1 MSDTWTAI
9 TGYATADY
17 ADTMVFKVDQGTKK
31 LEKISGQTLVAG
43 EENSQY
49 IRFEMPRYW
58 DGIDII
64 GKTIKVVHMLAN
76 RYFGETATIN
86 GKYSDDM
93 LQFGWVVPK
102 TACCISGTLMFV
114 IVVTGTDYVLKTQIA
129 ETPVA
134 KSIDIDG
141 TIPEPSKEA
150 WYREFQA
157 RIDSVLQN
165 AEDVA
170 ARAAEAAY
178 LARSYVGAPLAANHV
193 ADMVDPERIY
203 VYTGS
208 EDGYTAGY
216 WYHYDGSQTPPWV
229 PGGIYNAVAVET
241 DTTLRVAGKA
251 ADGKATG
258 DAVAELKE
266 DLSAVGNGV
275 LTADNFTAA
284 LERGKYW
291 NYDTGVEG
299 NSTRYIRTK
308 SKEIAA
314 NGTRNAVEL
323 ISDTYKFSV
332 QCFDSAKTFLYS
344 LPYTSGIAY
353 LPKAV
358 YYFGISIRRADIAIM
373 EDADLTAVL
382 GLLRYYKAAD
392 NTMTKTD
399 ASADANAVGQLFTFA
414 DKVTPIP
421 ITEGCY
427 LAPSNGKLVVDAPL
441 ISTLGWSYGFVEC
454 SPNDK
459 FCVNGE
465 SYNGEYPLAW
475 YFLDDEYNIIIS
487 ATQNITV
494 SNKVLT
500 APADAAYFVVHTKNP
515 KTLSFKGASAAQTI
529 TNVSDDLA
537 LYKQGKEP
545 FELGLVNDTT
555 GYNGV
560 EPNPKRVRS
569 ANYLSL
575 DAYNYFAY
583 IDEILALYIYAYDAS
598 KNYLGTAGS
607 RNKKEWYASEI
618 VAEFSSAKY
627 IKAVIKDGYHETD
640 ISSRLAEIQGKFV
653 CKKITGGSYNTA
665 PELSAEQKA
674 AIKSLADDYY
684 TNRGRFNYL
693 SSATINDYASAS
705 SVKYSN
711 KYKICCSLLAGL
723 LWMGR
728 DAADFPTLDGEDTY
742 SNAVTKAF
750 DFGYY
755 FQFADRALY
764 GLHPN
769 DGYYGFYNQFGDA
782 DYAGSYS
789 WNSYYQAG
797 ANTQYHQRY
806 NPFLYANDMAKEMDR
821 LGYSI
826 PMSELQTGDLIFT
839 QYPTFDPK
847 KDTFDAIAYKHINH
861 VAIVY
866 EKTDSGIV
874 VIESTPRFT
883 DAIHKS
889 SSAGTD
895 EEKVRIGYLL
905 NTAVC
910 FARHPAAWGNGG
922 NVPQSIETR

>member
-1 MSDTWTAI
+1 
-9 TGYATADY
+9 
-17 ADTMVFKVDQGTKK
+17 VFDKHAK
-31 LEKISGQTLVAG
+31 A
-43 EENSQY
+43 NS
-49 IRFEMPRYW
+49 
-58 DGIDII
+58 
-64 GKTIKVVHMLAN
+64 
-76 RYFGETATIN
+76 IN
-86 GKYSDDM
+86 GCTAELTGLRPDGMGFTYTSTAVGHTVSFTIDAM
-93 LQFGWVVPK
+93 LTGLAGAH
-102 TACCISGTLMFV
+102 TAEIIFYKDTTKRMGTANIR
-114 IVVTGTDYVLKTQIA
+114 IVVEPA
-129 ETPVA
+129 ARP
-134 KSIDIDG
+134 DG
-141 TIPEPSKEA
+141 TIDGDLERCEEIAAEVQEIVDTAAATVKGEAEA
-150 WYREFQA
+150 WAVGQRDGVDVPSTDPAYENNAKYYAEQA
-157 RIDSVLQN
+157 QEIADSIGID
-165 AEDVA
+165 A
-170 ARAAEAAY
+170 
-178 LARSYVGAPLAANHV
+178 
-193 ADMVDPERIY
+193 
-203 VYTGS
+203 
-208 EDGYTAGY
+208 
-216 WYHYDGSQTPPWV
+216 
-229 PGGIYNAVAVET
+229 
-241 DTTLRVAGKA
+241 TLSISGKA
-251 ADGKATG
+251 ADAKKTG
-258 DAVAELKE
+258 DEISSLKE
-266 DLSAVGNGV
+266 DLSAVRNGV

-291 NYDTGVEG
+291 GYDTGVGG
-299 NSTRYIRTK
+299 NSTQHIRTK

-314 NGTRNAVEL
+314 NGARNAVEL

-358 YYFGISIRRADIAIM
+358 YYFGVSVRRADSANM
-373 EDADLTAVL
+373 ADADLTSVL

-392 NTMTKTD
+392 NTMTKADT
-399 ASADANAVGQLFTFA
+399 SADADAIGQLFTFA

-421 ITEGCY
+421 ITEGYY
-427 LAPSNGKLVVDAPL
+427 LAPSNGKLVVDAPV
-441 ISTLGWSYGFVEC
+441 ISTSGWSYGYVEC

-465 SYNGEYPLAW
+465 SYNGAYPLAW

-487 ATQNITV
+487 AAQNITV

-537 LYKQGKEP
+537 LYKQGRER

-560 EPNPKRVRS
+560 EPNPTRVRS

-583 IDEILALYIYAYDAS
+583 IDESLALYIYAYDAG
-598 KNYLGTAGS
+598 KNYLGSAGS
-607 RNKKEWYASEI
+607 INKKEWYASEI
-618 VAEFSSAKY
+618 VSEFSSAKY
-627 IKAVIKDGYHETD
+627 IKAVIKNTPTATD
-640 ISSRLAEIQGKFV
+640 ISSRLSEIQGKFV

-728 DAADFPTLDGEDTY
+728 DAADFPTLDGGDTY

-755 FQFADRALY
+755 FQFADRAIY

-895 EEKVRIGYLL
+895 EEKVRIAYLL
-905 NTAVC
+905 STAVG

-922 NVPQSIETR
+922 NVPSSITAR